1 MIMNNTIFEV
11 LQTYDYEQLVFCQE
25 RTLGLQ
31 AIIAIHD
38 TTLGPAA
45 GGVRVLPYASEQEA
59 TLDVLRL
66 ARGMTYKGA
75 AAGVNLG
82 GGKCVVRA
90 DPEREKSEALLR
102 ALGRFIQRLG
112 GLYIAGEDVGT
123 NAHDMEMI
131 GLETP
136 HVFSLPVEEEVSQF
150 TAFGVMQAIR
160 ACLQSVYG
168 SAELQG
174 RSIAVQGVG
183 AVGSRVVRDLLE
195 DGAVVTVT
203 DTNQEKLDRLVAAYP
218 RLFPCAPEDIH
229 TRPVDIYCP
238 CALGAIL
245 NEQTIPELHC
255 KIVCGAANNQLAD
268 EHCGD
273 RLAQSGILY
282 APDYIVNAG
291 GMIAYAESRYPEG
304 FVRQRALAHVSRIY
318 DTLQRVFALAREGAI
333 PTYRAADQLAEQRIA
348 SVRLAKTLATA
359 P

>member
-1 MIMNNTIFEV
+1 MNTTIFEV

-25 RTLGLQ
+25 KELGLQ

-59 TLDVLRL
+59 IDDVLRL

-75 AAGVNLG
+75 LAGVNLG

-90 DPEREKSEALLR
+90 DKAGMKSEALFR

-136 HVFSLPVEEEVSQF
+136 HVFSLPVEEEVSHF
-150 TAFGVMQAIR
+150 TAFGVVQGIR

-168 SAELQG
+168 SPELQG
-174 RSIAVQGVG
+174 RTIALQGVG
-183 AVGSRVVRDLLE
+183 AVGSQVAKHLLE
-195 DGAVVTVT
+195 AGAVVTAT
-203 DTNQEKLDRLVAAYP
+203 DMDRQKLDRLAAAYP
-218 RLFPCAPEDIH
+218 GLLTSTPEDIH
-229 TRPVDIYCP
+229 ACPVDIYCP
-238 CALGAIL
+238 CALGAII
-245 NEQTIPELHC
+245 NERTLPELRC
-255 KIVCGAANNQLAD
+255 KIVCGAANNQLAE

-273 RLAQSGILY
+273 LLARAGIVY
-282 APDYIVNAG
+282 APDYLVNAG
-291 GMIAYAESRYPEG
+291 GMIAYADSRQPGG
-304 FVRQRALAHVSRIY
+304 FRRQRALAVVARIT
-318 DTLQRVFALAREGAI
+318 DTLERVFAIARDQAI
-333 PTYRAADQLAEQRIA
+333 PTYRAADRLAEQRLA
-348 SVRLAKTLATA
+348 SVRQAKTLATA